1 MAATIASR
9 THRQAASSS
18 PRGPSHQSPL
28 VALRRKVDR
37 LEADP
42 SVLLRDDV
50 EVAAE
55 ALRALQQKANSLK
68 PRDSNGVREVDE
80 LVLRIQRLT
89 RSVNAQAAASTP
101 YPYSHQSGQRRGTNS
116 ASTSAMGRFLEESIR
131 QNPHSPVQIR
141 LPPAPKLIVVPDE
154 ENAGESFEERARR
167 VQEEEEDLAEY
178 DRTAANANSLRR
190 RKGHVAAGDEDDGGE
205 GNDASEHAQQS
216 PQSQQPGD
224 NTYPPQPKDTEKSS
238 KGPSSSAPD
247 GSLLTSDRNT
257 QEALSTELLRMAGVL
272 KNQSVSFSS
281 ALERDR
287 KLLESAD
294 EKLLQNLDI
303 MTKTRGR
310 LGEYA
315 HKARGM
321 GWFTLGTVI
330 MVVVSWVVMFVV
342 IRLT

>member
-1 MAATIASR
+1 MAATTASG

-18 PRGPSHQSPL
+18 AREPTLQSPL

-68 PRDSNGVREVDE
+68 PRDSNGAREADE
-80 LVLRIQRLT
+80 LVSRIQRLS
-89 RSVNAQAAASTP
+89 RSVTAQAAASTS
-101 YPYSHQSGQRRGTNS
+101 YSYSHQGLQQQGTNF
-116 ASTSAMGRFLEESIR
+116 ATTSAIGRYLEESIR
-131 QNPHSPVQIR
+131 QNPHTPLQVR
-141 LPPAPKLIVVPDE
+141 LPPPPKLIVVPDE
-154 ENAGESFEERARR
+154 DNASESFEERARR
-167 VQEEEEDLAEY
+167 IQDEEEDLAEY
-178 DRTAANANSLRR
+178 DRTAANAYSLRK

-205 GNDASEHAQQS
+205 GNDASEHAQHTQE
-216 PQSQQPGD
+216 SQRSGK
-224 NTYPPQPKDTEKSS
+224 NTYPPQSNDAEKSS
-238 KGPSSSAPD
+238 RGPSSAPD
-247 GSLLTSDRNT
+247 GSLLSSDRNT

-330 MVVVSWVVMFVV
+330 MVVISWVVMFVV